1 MPLESNP
8 EVSGICSF
16 SKQACASGDKRNRR
30 VIVAEEELENSEN
43 GRSTLRRVMVAFAVL
58 VAIAA
63 ISGLTLFLYIYMQK
77 SDAADAESTDISNVS
92 KPQLKVRP
100 DDAVNKSE
108 ANNDRKGTKEPA
120 LVKKQSPELTRF
132 EYTYH
137 EIQRPLLANL
147 NNSKK
152 VMQVQIAIM
161 TRYDDRVIAN
171 VKKHEFALRSVAL
184 DIMRKTTEDELA
196 MPNFRK
202 DLAAKIRAETNA
214 TLEKFE
220 DFGGIEEIYFTSFVV
235 Q

>member
-1 MPLESNP
+1 M
-8 EVSGICSF
+8 
-16 SKQACASGDKRNRR
+16 
-30 VIVAEEELENSEN
+30 AEEEFENAGS
-43 GRSTLRRVMVAFAVL
+43 GRSLLRKVMLAFAVL
-58 VAIAA
+58 LGIALV
-63 ISGLTLFLYIYMQK
+63 SGLTLFLYIYLQQGK
-77 SDAADAESTDISNVS
+77 AADAEGAAGLSM
-92 KPQLKVRP
+92 PQLKVRP
-100 DDAVNKSE
+100 DDGESKTA
-108 ANNDRKGTKEPA
+108 ANADRKGSKEPA

-147 NNSKK
+147 NNSRK

-184 DIMRKTTEDELA
+184 DVMRKTTEDELS

-202 DLAAKIRAETNA
+202 ELADRILREINA
-214 TLEKFE
+214 ILEKFE
-220 DFGGIEEIYFTSFVV
+220 DFGGIEEVYFTSFVV